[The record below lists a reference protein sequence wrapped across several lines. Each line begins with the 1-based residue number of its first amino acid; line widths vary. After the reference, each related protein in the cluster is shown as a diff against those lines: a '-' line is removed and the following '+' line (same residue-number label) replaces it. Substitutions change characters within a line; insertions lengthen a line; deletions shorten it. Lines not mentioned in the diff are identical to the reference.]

1 MKKGFVAAMLVAL
14 VSSVALA
21 EDGLP
26 SQSKLNKLGLS
37 SMQVASDAAGEQ
49 VRGKGFSKIIFSWQ
63 ASAGEKAILDPVT
76 GNISIDPAN
85 FIANDFN
92 NGAGVT
98 EDGVPLRFDMAQ
110 AQLVNLAATADHQQV
125 ILDAGGNFAFSE
137 ISSSMNTAQVFAGD
151 FAQFP

>member
-1 MKKGFVAAMLVAL
+1 MKKGIVAVTLL
-14 VSSVALA
+14 TLCVSVSLA

-26 SQSKLNKLGLS
+26 SKSKLNRLGLA
-37 SMQVASDAAGEQ
+37 SMQAMSDSAGQE
-49 VRGKGFSKIIFSWQ
+49 VRGKGFVKIIFTWQ

-76 GNISIDPAN
+76 GNLSIDPAN

-98 EDGVPLRFDMAQ
+98 EDGIPLRFDMAQ

-125 ILDAGGNFAFSE
+125 ILDAGGNVACSE